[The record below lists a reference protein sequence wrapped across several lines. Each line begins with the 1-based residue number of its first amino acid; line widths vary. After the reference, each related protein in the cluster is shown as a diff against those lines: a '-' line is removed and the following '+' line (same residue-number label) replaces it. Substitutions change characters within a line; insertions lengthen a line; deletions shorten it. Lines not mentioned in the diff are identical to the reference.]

1 METNADRHRLDTY
14 LVAAQAPADRF
25 TQGKQHHAGCRGI
38 CDVKGDRCGIAVAF
52 VFRRRRLYKGYV
64 PAVGKIPDHFPV
76 LFQQ

>member
-14 LVAAQAPADRF
+14 LVAAQAPAD
-25 TQGKQHHAGCRGI
+25 HAGCRGI